1 MSASLPAFPSRR
13 QFLHLAGS
21 AATLVLCARSAGPL
35 RAAAPVAAPDT
46 PAPLGD
52 DFDLSRWL
60 QPVPPQAIF
69 EEPGYFVWCGTM
81 VRGDDGRC
89 HLYYSR
95 WRSEEGF
102 AAWVT
107 HSEVAHAVAD
117 HPLGPYRHADV
128 ALPARGPQFWDGHCT
143 HNPAVFRHGGKYYL
157 YYTGNYGDRQKVKG
171 LNWSHRNHQ
180 RVGVAV
186 ADRPGGPWRRSD
198 RPLIEPTPGF
208 HDALMGANP
217 SVLARPDGTIQ
228 LIYKAVALA
237 KPLPFGGP
245 VVHVVA
251 TAPAPTGP
259 FTKRPD
265 PVFTHEGAMFP
276 AEDPYIWREDG
287 RYWAVVKDMR
297 GYFTKAGRSLAL
309 MRSDDG
315 LAWRPAAQ
323 PLVSRTEFRRAD
335 GTVQK
340 LAALERPQLWFDR
353 GEPAVLFCAAS
364 IGAEMQSS
372 STCNVA
378 IPLRRPA

>member
-1 MSASLPAFPSRR
+1 MNTPPPAAPTRR
-13 QFLHLAGS
+13 QFLRLAG
-21 AATLVLCARSAGPL
+21 ATATLAACGASMARL
-35 RAAAPVAAPDT
+35 RAAAPVADAGS
-46 PAPLGD
+46 APLGD

-60 QPVPPQAIF
+60 QPVPPQALF

-81 VRGDDGRC
+81 VRADDGRC

-95 WRSEEGF
+95 WPSAEGF

-117 HPLGPYRHADV
+117 HPLGPYRHVDV
-128 ALPARGPQFWDGHCT
+128 ALPARGPQFWDGHNT
-143 HNPAVFRHGGKYYL
+143 HNPAVFRHGGRYYL
-157 YYTGNYGDRQKVKG
+157 YYTGNYGDRQKVTG

-186 ADRPGGPWRRSD
+186 ADRPEGPWRRFD

-228 LIYKAVALA
+228 LIYKAVALT

-276 AEDPYIWREDG
+276 AEDPFIWREGG

-353 GEPAVLFCAAS
+353 DEPAVLFCAAS

-372 STCNVA
+372 STFNVA